1 MITYDE
7 RMNVDGLASFSPS
20 ARKPRAFHKE
30 LIVRNRYAALNENM
44 GVTPVTIDDL
54 KRVHDSAYVDAVF
67 AGTTN
72 NGFGNRDP
80 RVPESCLWTVGSLVK
95 ACSVAIDIPYQ
106 PVCSPT
112 SGFHHAGYA
121 WGGGYCTFN
130 GLLVAA
136 QMHLDKHPSHTV
148 GIIDCDVHYGD
159 GTADILRHMPAL
171 AERVVH
177 RTSGQ
182 HFNADADRFEFFAW
196 LNESINA
203 VNEAGCQLV
212 IYQAGADMHKD
223 DPLGGFLDDADM
235 AARDRR
241 VFDGI
246 HGAVVWNLAGGYRPS
261 VDGRN
266 PVVETHIQT
275 HGRAHAASLMRQRR
289 HEARNLA
296 GAPDHPAQHSQL
308 G

>member
-20 ARKPRAFHKE
+20 AGKPRAFHEE
-30 LIVRNRYAALNENM
+30 LVRRNRHAALTENM
-44 GVTPVTIDDL
+44 GVKPVTIDDL
-54 KRVHDSAYVDAVF
+54 KRVHDPNYVDAVF

-72 NGFGNRDP
+72 NGFENRDP
-80 RVPESCLWTVGSLVK
+80 RVPEACLWTVGSLVS
-95 ACSVAIDIPYQ
+95 ACREATRLPHRPI
-106 PVCSPT
+106 CSPT

-136 QMHLDKHPSHTV
+136 QLHLDEYPDHKV

-159 GTADILRHMPAL
+159 GTDDILKRLPAL
-171 AERVVH
+171 ADRVVH
-177 RTSGQ
+177 RTSGK
-182 HFNADADRFEFFAW
+182 HFHDDADRFEFFAW

-203 VNEAGCQLV
+203 VNDAGCQLV

-235 AARDRR
+235 KARDLR
-241 VFDGI
+241 VFQGV
-246 HGAVVWNLAGGYRPS
+246 HGAIVWNLAGGYRQT
-261 VDGRN
+261 VNGHN
-266 PVVETHIQT
+266 PVIETHIQT
-275 HGRAHAASLMRQRR
+275 HGQSNIAQAVRR
-289 HEARNLA
+289 RRVF
-296 GAPDHPAQHSQL
+296 GC
-308 G
+308 